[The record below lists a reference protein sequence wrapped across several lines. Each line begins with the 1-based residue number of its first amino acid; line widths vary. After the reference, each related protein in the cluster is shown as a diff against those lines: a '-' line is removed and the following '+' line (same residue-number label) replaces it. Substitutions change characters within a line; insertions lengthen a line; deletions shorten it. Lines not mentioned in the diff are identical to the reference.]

1 MSRYQINYSSML
13 KIQGILSNYVQ
24 VTRIHMHA
32 CMTREL
38 RLYIIYAVFLN
49 RKYVESKSNRVTF
62 ERILHSPVI

>member
-1 MSRYQINYSSML
+1 MYRYPMNYSSML

-38 RLYIIYAVFLN
+38 RVYIIKMY
-49 RKYVESKSNRVTF
+49 F
-62 ERILHSPVI
+62 E

>member
-38 RLYIIYAVFLN
+38 RVYIIKMY
-49 RKYVESKSNRVTF
+49 F
-62 ERILHSPVI
+62 EEENMLFI